1 MEALCL
7 RLWES
12 PLRGSILAEAPV
24 HASLV
29 IDTVSIDSRLTGKDL

>member
-1 MEALCL
+1 MPEVMGINQ
-7 RLWES
+7 
-12 PLRGSILAEAPV
+12 RGSILAEAPV